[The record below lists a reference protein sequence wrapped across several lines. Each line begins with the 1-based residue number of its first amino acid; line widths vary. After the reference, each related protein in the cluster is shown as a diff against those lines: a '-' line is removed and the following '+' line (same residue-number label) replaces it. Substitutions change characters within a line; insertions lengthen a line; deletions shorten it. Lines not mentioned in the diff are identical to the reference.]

1 VPADPAG
8 DVAVIDVAELTITPV
23 AALPPNATVVAP
35 DTNPVPVIATVV
47 PPANGPAL
55 GLTALTVGVASN
67 TNLSALPVAD
77 VPPAVVTVI
86 STVPADSAGDVAV
99 TDVAE
104 LTVTL
109 TAACPAPKLTDVPP
123 DTKFVPEIVTD
134 VPPPVGPAPT
144 LTPVTVGNGS
154 YAN

>member
-1 VPADPAG
+1 
-8 DVAVIDVAELTITPV
+8 VIELAEFTVTLV
-23 AALPPNATVVAP
+23 AALAPNATAVAP
-35 DTNPVPVIATVV
+35 VTKFVPVIVTVV
-47 PPANGPAL
+47 PPEVAPTL
-55 GLTALTVGVASN
+55 GATTLTVGVASK
-67 TNLSALPVAD
+67 TNLSAGDVAD

-154 YAN
+154 YVN